1 MAVGHRYGVIA
12 GKTGVA
18 MAPAETGGRS
28 THILHSEVL
37 QAVRADEG
45 ADLLLRATVG
55 GQLSAVGKR
64 GAEIAWIQ
72 EKASRLL
79 A

>member
-1 MAVGHRYGVIA
+1 
-12 GKTGVA
+12 
-18 MAPAETGGRS
+18 MAPAETGGRGA
-28 THILHSEVL
+28 HILHSEVL

-55 GQLSAVGKR
+55 GQLPAVGKR